1 MSAAAEEAG
10 VPEQADSSAR
20 QASGSS
26 FYAGMRILPRPQ
38 REAMFAVYGFCR
50 AVDDV
55 ADDGGTRP
63 ERQRGL
69 DRWRADIEALYAG
82 RTTPATAALAEPVRT
97 FGLDKQ
103 DFLAVIDG
111 MAMDAVEDIRA
122 PDEATLDL
130 YCDRVA
136 SAVGRLSVRIFGIMG
151 PKGID
156 LAHHLG
162 RALQKTNIL
171 RDLEE
176 DAEMG
181 RLYLPRQALRAAG
194 ISATE
199 PNLVMAHPALGQAC
213 APLIAEARA
222 HFDAA
227 HAIMAGEPRKT
238 TRAPRLMAAVYRQ
251 VLEEIAVRG
260 FASPRTRVRI
270 PKYRLLFAVLR
281 HGLF

>member
-1 MSAAAEEAG
+1 MRAG
-10 VPEQADSSAR
+10 
-20 QASGSS
+20 
-26 FYAGMRILPRPQ
+26 PR
-38 REAMFAVYGFCR
+38 
-50 AVDDV
+50 
-55 ADDGGTRP
+55 
-63 ERQRGL
+63 
-69 DRWRADIEALYAG
+69 
-82 RTTPATAALAEPVRT
+82 PATAALAEPVRT

-151 PKGID
+151 PQRRRSGPSP
-156 LAHHLG
+156 G
-162 RALQKTNIL
+162 PRACRRPTSCATST
-171 RDLEE
+171 R
-176 DAEMG
+176 M
-181 RLYLPRQALRAAG
+181 PRWAGSTCRGEALRAAG

-227 HAIMAGEPRKT
+227 DAIMAGEPRKT

-251 VLEEIAVRG
+251 VLEEIAVQG